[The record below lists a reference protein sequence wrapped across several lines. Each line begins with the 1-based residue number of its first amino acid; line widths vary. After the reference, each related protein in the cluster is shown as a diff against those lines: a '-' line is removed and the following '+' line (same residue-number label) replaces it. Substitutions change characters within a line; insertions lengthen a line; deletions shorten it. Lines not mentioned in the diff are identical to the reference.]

1 MHDEYQVNFKQTY
14 ANTSCLL
21 STSFNIS
28 QYHAHTSGHNFWDI
42 ENMYSNRHR
51 VTHLFSAR
59 LCRGRGAVKPN
70 LDHDESN
77 KERLQKVNS
86 QSWNLIIWWNLMVF
100 LIHVLNQEE
109 EVRRLRIYHRNK
121 LVPQPLEALFGEGD
135 PLLQGCLIVGQPH
148 TPAVAMGVIQNHL
161 ESGPVRENISMSS
174 SFFIPKIWW
183 SVFHALIVPSYAKN
197 MYSVGLLNMAA
208 MVTWKPQHGSNPDA
222 KRPGRIW
229 RQHQLLHTNS
239 LRCRGRCH
247 FLLRIKWTTDTV
259 NLWAYRL
266 AGYILIFLLGSED
279 LLRMEN
285 TSKSW
290 TPFI

>member
-77 KERLQKVNS
+77 KKRLQKVNS

-161 ESGPVRENISMSS
+161 ESGPVRERHQKTSPCLHRFSSPKFDGVCFMHWLCHHMQKTCTLWDCLIWQQWWHESRNTAAIPMPKGPEEFEGSTSS
-174 SFFIPKIWW
+174 SIPIA
-183 SVFHALIVPSYAKN
+183 SGAGVDVIFCC
-197 MYSVGLLNMAA
+197 
-208 MVTWKPQHGSNPDA
+208 GSNEQ
-222 KRPGRIW
+222 RI
-229 RQHQLLHTNS
+229 L
-239 LRCRGRCH
+239 
-247 FLLRIKWTTDTV
+247 
-259 NLWAYRL
+259 
-266 AGYILIFLLGSED
+266 
-279 LLRMEN
+279 
-285 TSKSW
+285 
-290 TPFI
+290 